1 MKKIFAIALAL
12 VMVLS
17 MASAFASPCMGGFD
31 WTCATAA
38 TNCGKGKV
46 EVIPYV
52 KVNNGC
58 GGFDWQASECASAVS
73 SENVFYAVKLT
84 VDANADKEWWAQA
97 SVELS
102 YKGMNKKA
110 VAPVLDSVAGLPA
123 VIDASTD
130 VKASDVN
137 TFYYDFSAKGNAF
150 TGWQLVT
157 DTFEFGNDYINTVKV
172 GDSSKTKVCATLKS
186 AVLYNKGMA
195 GVVGDYY
202 VEYVEAADAVKAK
215 DATAATITYTLTAG
229 TAAAD
234 LDTFAT
240 TNIRAG
246 WVVKSKSYDTN
257 KIVVA
262 KPTPGVLDEA
272 TFENVKTQEEAKVGT
287 NGLKSVK
294 VVNGTAAVA
303 ADAGKVNA
311 LVVYTKDPAKGGEA
325 LVTYIIEDG
334 KIVLIDYTKVCGA
347 AEYATIKAFFGLEI
361 GTCVD
366 KDLIKANFG
375 WEDKFE
381 HCYAWKN
388 SAPSI
393 VDAECVV
400 AIPKTGDASV
410 LAWLF

>member
-31 WTCATAA
+31 WTCATDA

-58 GGFDWQASECASAVS
+58 GSFDWQASECASAVS

-84 VDANADKEWWAQA
+84 VDANADKEWWNEA

-110 VAPVLDSVAGLPA
+110 VAPGLASVAGLPA

-137 TFYYDFSAKGNAF
+137 TFYYDFSAGA
-150 TGWQLVT
+150 WQLVT
-157 DTFEFGNDYINTVKV
+157 DTFEFGKDYINTVRV

-186 AVLYNKGMA
+186 AVYYDKGMA
-195 GVVGDYY
+195 GAVGDYY
-202 VEYVEAADAVKAK
+202 VKYVEAADAVKAK

-229 TAAAD
+229 TTAAA
-234 LDTFAT
+234 LDTFAKSA
-240 TNIRAG
+240 NIRKD
-246 WVVKSKSYDTN
+246 WEVKSVSYDTN
-257 KIVVA
+257 KIVAA
-262 KPTPGVLDEA
+262 KPTPGELDKA
-272 TFENVKTQEEAKVGT
+272 TFDKVEAAEEAKVGT
-287 NGLKSVK
+287 VTGLKSVK
-294 VVNGTAAVA
+294 VVNGKNAVPA
-303 ADAGKVNA
+303 EAGKVNE
-311 LVVYTKDPAKGGEA
+311 LVVYTKDPAKGGEP
-325 LVTYIIEDG
+325 LVTYTIADG
-334 KIVLIDYTKVCGA
+334 KIYDINYTALCGEA
-347 AEYATIKAFFGLEI
+347 AYSVIKAFFGLEI

-366 KDLIKANFG
+366 ADLIKANFG

>member
-31 WTCATAA
+31 WTCATDA

-58 GGFDWQASECASAVS
+58 GSFDWQASECASAVS

-84 VDANADKEWWAQA
+84 VDANADKEWWNEA

-102 YKGMNKKA
+102 YKGMAKSVKLPTPNLA
-110 VAPVLDSVAGLPA
+110 SVAGLPT
-123 VIDASTD
+123 VIDNSTD
-130 VKASDVN
+130 VKASEAN
-137 TFYYDFSAKGNAF
+137 TFYYDFKVGE
-150 TGWQLVT
+150 WDLVT
-157 DTFEFGNDYINTVKV
+157 DTFEFGKDYINTVRV

-186 AVLYNKGMA
+186 AVYYDKGMA

-202 VEYVEAADAVKAK
+202 VEYVEATDAVKAA
-215 DATAATITYTLTAG
+215 DATKATMTYTFDGVDGATAKG
-229 TAAAD
+229 YTY
-234 LDTFAT
+234 
-240 TNIRAG
+240 RAG
-246 WVVKSKSYDTN
+246 WTIISVTEKGNKTTVV
-257 KIVVA
+257 
-262 KPTPGVLDEA
+262 L
-272 TFENVKTQEEAKVGT
+272 EAKNEGKLDDAT
-287 NGLKSVK
+287 MATLENHA
-294 VVNGTAAVA
+294 VNGELPKVKNGKDKVEAVE
-303 ADAGKVNA
+303 GKVNA
-311 LVVYTKDPAKGGEA
+311 IYVYDEVDGGKGEPLA
-325 LVTYIIEDG
+325 AYYIYDG
-334 KIVLIDYTKVCGA
+334 KIFDVEYYQACGSS
-347 AEYATIKAFFGLEI
+347 YRTIKDFFGLDI
-361 GTCVD
+361 DVCVSE
-366 KDLIKANFG
+366 KLIKANFG

>member
-46 EVIPYV
+46 EVVPYV

-73 SENVFYAVKLT
+73 SENVFYTVKLT

-97 SVELS
+97 KVELS
-102 YKGMNKKA
+102 YKGMAK
-110 VAPVLDSVAGLPA
+110 SVKLPSPNLASVTGLPA

-130 VKASDVN
+130 VKASEAN
-137 TFYYDFSAKGNAF
+137 TFYYDFTAKA
-150 TGWQLVT
+150 WDLVT
-157 DTFEFGNDYINTVKV
+157 DTFEFGAANINTVKV

-186 AVLYNKGMA
+186 AVDYDKGMA
-195 GVVGDYY
+195 GRVGNYY
-202 VEYVEAADAVKAK
+202 VAYTESPTAAE
-215 DATAATITYTLTAG
+215 ATAATIVAPYAG
-229 TAAAD
+229 QNFTKLAVWVD
-234 LDTFAT
+234 GVDQ
-240 TNIRAG
+240 G
-246 WVVKSKSYDTN
+246 WTIE
-257 KIVVA
+257 IV
-262 KPTPGVLDEA
+262 
-272 TFENVKTQEEAKVGT
+272 
-287 NGLKSVK
+287 
-294 VVNGTAAVA
+294 
-303 ADAGKVNA
+303 
-311 LVVYTKDPAKGGEA
+311 
-325 LVTYIIEDG
+325 DG
-334 KIVLIDYTKVCGA
+334 KIVATAPATGAIKTATFKKLLLVEAGVGIVGGAEATNGTAEVLYDDNYIVVMDKDAKEWLVTYVVRDGKIVVIDFNDDACGYDT
-347 AEYATIKAFFGLEI
+347 YATIKAYFGLEI
-361 GTCVD
+361 GTCITE
-366 KDLIKANFG
+366 KLIKANFG

-400 AIPKTGDASV
+400 AIPKTGDKG
-410 LAWLF
+410 LLWWLF

>member
-58 GGFDWQASECASAVS
+58 GSYDWQASECASAVS

-84 VDANADKEWWAQA
+84 VDANADKEWWEQA
-97 SVELS
+97 SVALS
-102 YKGMNKKA
+102 YKGMDKKA
-110 VAPVLDSVAGLPA
+110 VAPALDSVAGLPT
-123 VIDASTD
+123 VIENSTD

-157 DTFEFGNDYINTVKV
+157 DTFEFGSDYINTVKV

-186 AVLYNKGMA
+186 AVAYDKGMA
-195 GVVGDYY
+195 GVVGNYY
-202 VEYVEAADAVKAK
+202 VEYVEAADAVKAAAATK
-215 DATAATITYTLTAG
+215 ATMTYTFDGVDGATAKGYTYRTGWSIISVTEKGNKTTVVVEAKNAG
-229 TAAAD
+229 KLDDAIMAD
-234 LDTFAT
+234 LADDAV
-240 TNIRAG
+240 N
-246 WVVKSKSYDTN
+246 
-257 KIVVA
+257 
-262 KPTPGVLDEA
+262 GVLPKVKNGKDE
-272 TFENVKTQEEAKVGT
+272 VKAVAG
-287 NGLKSVK
+287 
-294 VVNGTAAVA
+294 VVNAIYVYDEVDGGKGEWLAA
-303 ADAGKVNA
+303 
-311 LVVYTKDPAKGGEA
+311 Y
-325 LVTYIIEDG
+325 YIYDG
-334 KIVLIDYTKVCGA
+334 KIYDVEYSQACGSS
-347 AEYATIKAFFGLEI
+347 YRTIKDFFGLDI
-361 GTCVD
+361 DVCVSE
-366 KDLIKANFG
+366 KLIKANFG

>member
-58 GGFDWQASECASAVS
+58 GSYDWQASECASAVS

-97 SVELS
+97 SVALS
-102 YKGMNKKA
+102 YKGMAK
-110 VAPVLDSVAGLPA
+110 SVKLPTPNLASVTGLPA

-130 VKASDVN
+130 VKASEAN
-137 TFYYDFSAKGNAF
+137 TFYYDFKVGE
-150 TGWQLVT
+150 WDLVT
-157 DTFEFGNDYINTVKV
+157 DTFEFGSDYINTVKV

-186 AVLYNKGMA
+186 AVAYDKGMA
-195 GVVGDYY
+195 GVVGNYY
-202 VEYVEAADAVKAK
+202 VEYVEAADAVKA
-215 DATAATITYTLTAG
+215 AAATKATMTYTFDGYVGADVWAKTAPY
-229 TAAAD
+229 
-234 LDTFAT
+234 TF
-240 TNIRAG
+240 RAG
-246 WVVKSKSYDTN
+246 WTVISVTEKNNKTTVV
-257 KIVVA
+257 V
-262 KPTPGVLDEA
+262 
-272 TFENVKTQEEAKVGT
+272 EAKNAGKLDDAIMADLADDAV
-287 NGLKSVK
+287 NGELPKVK
-294 VVNGTAAVA
+294 NGKDEVKAVAGVVNAIYVYDEVDGGKGEWLAA
-303 ADAGKVNA
+303 
-311 LVVYTKDPAKGGEA
+311 Y
-325 LVTYIIEDG
+325 YIYDG
-334 KIVLIDYTKVCGA
+334 KIYDVEYSQACGSS
-347 AEYATIKAFFGLEI
+347 YRTIKDFFGLDI
-361 GTCVD
+361 DVCVSE
-366 KDLIKANFG
+366 KLIKANFG